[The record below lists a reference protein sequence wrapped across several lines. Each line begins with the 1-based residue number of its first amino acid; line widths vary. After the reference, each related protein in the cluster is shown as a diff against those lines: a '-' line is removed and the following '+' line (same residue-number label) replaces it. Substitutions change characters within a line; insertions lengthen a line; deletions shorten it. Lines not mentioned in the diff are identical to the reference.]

1 VPLSAGT
8 RLGPYEILSALGAGG
23 MGEVY
28 RARDTK
34 LDRAVA
40 IKILP
45 EAFAADTERIA
56 RFQREAKTLASLN
69 HPNIAHIHDLEESN
83 GVRALVMELVEG
95 EDLSQ
100 RIARGAIPV
109 AEALP
114 IAKQMADA
122 LEAAHE
128 QGIIHR
134 DLKPANIKVR
144 PDGTVKVLDFGLAK
158 AMTGDIASPDLTNS
172 PTETNWDTR
181 HGVILGTA
189 AYMSPEQARGKPVD
203 KRADIWAFGCVL
215 FEMLTRRAPFA
226 RETLTD
232 TLAAIV
238 ERDPGWDTL
247 PRSTPDRIREL
258 MRRCLQKDPQRRLRD
273 IGDARHDL
281 DDAIAGA
288 THPTALAVA
297 PSSRLPWAMAA
308 IGGLVTIVAVGA
320 LAWIVLTQ
328 DKQTA
333 PRISRTTIA
342 ASGATAVTPN
352 GNRSL
357 VMTPDGT
364 RIIYVGGNG
373 RQLFVRMLD
382 RVEAMPVTA
391 SAVPINWVF
400 ASPDGESIGWDE
412 GGTLKKIAVGGGPAV
427 TIVNTGSA
435 GSFGATWA
443 PDDTIIFA
451 TLDSAT
457 GLQRVSA
464 GGGEVTL
471 LTRPAAARGESAH
484 IWPEML
490 PGGRGVL
497 FTISA
502 VAGGLDAA
510 QIAVFDLA
518 TGSSKVLLGGSDGHY
533 VATGQGARVGHLV
546 FTAGGTL
553 RAVAFDIDRLETRGM
568 PVTVLPRIIKGRSG
582 AGDFDVASDGTL
594 AYVEGPDFGQP
605 MTSLVWVDR
614 QGREERV
621 AAPVDQYSLPRVSPD
636 GKRLALALSTG
647 IRVWDM
653 ERKAFGQATLDTMA
667 SHSPLWSRDGQRI
680 FFFGATRS
688 AGLLWQAA
696 DGTSPAERLASGLPT
711 GVTPDGQYVLFSSA
725 PGSRD
730 VMLMTLDA
738 AHTTVPLIQTPA
750 QERNGVVS
758 RDGRWVAYE
767 SDSSGR
773 FEIYV
778 RPFPNVS
785 SGQWNVSTAGG
796 TRPLWAP
803 NGDEIFFVAPDGAI
817 MAVPVTRGS
826 TWQAGEAATV
836 VEARYLTQGAV
847 STRTYDVS
855 ADGKRFLMV
864 KPLATDSVQQIVIV
878 QNWFEDLKRLVPT
891 N

>member
-1 VPLSAGT
+1 MPLSAGT

-34 LDRAVA
+34 LDRVVA

-56 RFQREAKTLASLN
+56 RFEREAKTLASLN
-69 HPNIAHIHDLEESN
+69 HPNIAHIHGLEESN

-95 EDLSQ
+95 EDLAQ
-100 RIARGAIPV
+100 RLVRGAIPV

-144 PDGTVKVLDFGLAK
+144 PDGAVKVLDFGLAK
-158 AMTGDIASPDLTNS
+158 AMTGEIASPDLTHS
-172 PTETNWDTR
+172 PTEMNWDTR

-247 PRSTPDRIREL
+247 PRSTPDRIRDL
-258 MRRCLQKDPQRRLRD
+258 LRRCLQKDPQRRLRD
-273 IGDARHDL
+273 IGDARLDL

-297 PSSRLPWAMAA
+297 PSSRLPWTMAA
-308 IGGLVTIVAVGA
+308 IGGLATIVAVGA
-320 LAWIVLTQ
+320 LVWIVLTQ
-328 DKQTA
+328 DERTA
-333 PRISRTTIA
+333 PRIARTTIA
-342 ASGATAVTPN
+342 ASGPTAVTPN
-352 GNRSL
+352 GARSL

-364 RIIYVGGNG
+364 QIVYVGGNG

-400 ASPDGESIGWDE
+400 LSPDGEWIGWDE
-412 GGTLKKIAVGGGPAV
+412 GGTLKKIALSGGPAV
-427 TIVNTGSA
+427 TMVNTGSA
-435 GSFGATWA
+435 GSSATWA

-464 GGGEVTL
+464 GGGEVTV
-471 LTRPAAARGESAH
+471 LTRPAAVRGERAH
-484 IWPEML
+484 LWPEML

-510 QIAVFDLA
+510 QIAVFDLT

-533 VATGQGARVGHLV
+533 VATGPGARVGHLV

-568 PVTVLPRIIKGRSG
+568 PVTVLPRLIKSRVG
-582 AGDFDVASDGTL
+582 AGDFDVAADGTL
-594 AYVEGPDFGQP
+594 AYVDGPDFGEQ

-614 QGREERV
+614 YGREEPV
-621 AAPVDQYSLPRVSPD
+621 GAPVNNYALPRVSAD
-636 GKRLALALSTG
+636 GKRLALSLSTD
-647 IRVWDM
+647 IRVWDL
-653 ERKAFGQATLDTMA
+653 ERKAFGQATLDTTA
-667 SHSPLWSRDGQRI
+667 SHSPLWSHDGQRI

-688 AGLLWQAA
+688 AGLFWHAA

-711 GVTPDGQYVLFSSA
+711 GVTPDGKYLLFSSA

-758 RDGRWVAYE
+758 PHGRWVAYE

-785 SGQWNVSTAGG
+785 SGQWRISTAGG

-817 MAVPVTRGS
+817 MGAPVTRGS
-826 TWQAGEAATV
+826 TWQAGEATTV
-836 VEARYLTQGAV
+836 VEARYLTQGAL
-847 STRTYDVS
+847 SARTYDVS

-864 KPLATDSVQQIVIV
+864 KPLATDSVPQIVIV
-878 QNWFEDLKRLVPT
+878 QNWFEELKRLVPT
-891 N
+891 K